1 MMTVFAE
8 WASYEVMNIAV
19 TYLGA
24 ESLAAQAIL
33 SSMLGFLYVIAAGF
47 GNTLTSLVGNSIG

>member
-1 MMTVFAE
+1 MTVFAE
-8 WASYEVMNIAV
+8 WAAFEVMNIAV

-33 SSMLGFLYVIAAGF
+33 SSILCFLYFVANGF